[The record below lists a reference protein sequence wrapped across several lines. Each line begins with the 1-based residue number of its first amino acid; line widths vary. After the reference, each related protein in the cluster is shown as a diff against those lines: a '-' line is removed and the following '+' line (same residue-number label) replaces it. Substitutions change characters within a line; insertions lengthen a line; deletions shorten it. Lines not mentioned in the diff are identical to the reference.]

1 MEENI
6 LATVRQFDKN
16 VMLSS
21 ELSRGLTGYQI
32 RFVRKRLVPC
42 VLCTLTFFFFFY
54 FFLFILFFN
63 I

>member
-16 VMLSS
+16 VMLSN

-32 RFVRKRLVPC
+32 RFLRKRLVPF
-42 VLCTLTFFFFFY
+42 VLCTLTFFLYF